1 MRNINEPLKRDTDTD
16 ITPKDRAEKA
26 RTEGEEIKPRTEG
39 DVKTR
44 TEGDVKT
51 RTEGDVLAFRR
62 DKLAKESQTSSAL
75 FPERE
80 AQTLHSRWD
89 AVQSTFVDEP
99 RKAVEDANDLVASA
113 IQRLSQVLSDERSRL
128 ESGLKSGDEVSTED
142 LRLTLQ
148 RYRVFFS
155 RLLSF

>member
-1 MRNINEPLKRDTDTD
+1 MRNINEPLKRDTD
-16 ITPKDRAEKA
+16 ITPTDTTEKV
-26 RTEGEEIKPRTEG
+26 RTEG
-39 DVKTR
+39 DVKAR
-44 TEGDVKT
+44 TEGDIKT
-51 RTEGDVLAFRR
+51 RTEGDLVAFRR
-62 DKLAKESQTSSAL
+62 DKFTKEKESHTSSAL

-99 RKAVEDANDLVASA
+99 RKAVEDADELVASA

-142 LRLTLQ
+142 LRITLQ
-148 RYRVFFS
+148 QYRVFFS
-155 RLLSF
+155 RLLSV